1 MHGFAHE
8 AVIETCNAR
17 GKSGTF
23 NFLQMAAIDV
33 TPTQR
38 RSSRLCRRVATLLVL
53 STTALCALALADSA
67 WASGSNPSSDPLPGS
82 ADTAVP
88 ADPTA
93 ATATPAEQPAP
104 PAVDQSALEAAT
116 QQAATAVANASQDNV
131 QNIVVIIRINSP
143 GDDVINQS
151 NTAIAN
157 AVAANTSST
166 NQGSGGG
173 SADTDRGQP
182 DGTTPDTSAASSTPP
197 TAMPAQVAPAP
208 AASSAATP
216 PVTAAPPAHR
226 LATQGSER
234 ARPRAFAAAQR
245 PSSGP
250 PSSGHGHH
258 AASAAVAAAHAP
270 AAPAAQQAAA
280 EPIQQVAPREVAS
293 AVPRST
299 SAPRV
304 GERRSFLILAPARA
318 HRAAARAGAGA
329 AHILGSFGRLPAL
342 SGDAADKA
350 DPVSTVVVLTLLAV
364 LVAIFLGVGSTYVP
378 AVRAWAGR

>member
-1 MHGFAHE
+1 M
-8 AVIETCNAR
+8 R

-33 TPTQR
+33 TPTRR
-38 RSSRLCRRVATLLVL
+38 RSSRLRRRVATLLVL

-82 ADTAVP
+82 ADTTA
-88 ADPTA
+88 TA
-93 ATATPAEQPAP
+93 AQAPAQPTPATTQDPA
-104 PAVDQSALEAAT
+104 AAAQAALDAAT
-116 QQAATAVANASQDNV
+116 QQAATAVATANQNA

-173 SADTDRGQP
+173 SADNDRGQP

-197 TAMPAQVAPAP
+197 TAMPAQAEPAP

-216 PVTAAPPAHR
+216 PVTAAAPAHR

-250 PSSGHGHH
+250 PSSGHRHH

-270 AAPAAQQAAA
+270 AAPAAPAAQEADA
-280 EPIQQVAPREVAS
+280 EPVQQVAPREAAS

-304 GERRSFLILAPARA
+304 GERRSSLILAPARA

-329 AHILGSFGRLPAL
+329 AHILGSFGRLPGL